1 MVMEIVKERTLG
13 GNVNFYLVFP
23 CSINRMTVQVVEVV
37 AGERKGILMSSD
49 NKLDKIHH
57 NSTAHSG
64 WVAGQLAV
72 RTVGRMMEN
81 NGRVDYY
88 QPQVW
93 CK

>member
-1 MVMEIVKERTLG
+1 M
-13 GNVNFYLVFP
+13 NFFLVFP
-23 CSINRMTVQVVEVV
+23 CSINRITVQVVEVVV

-64 WVAGQLAV
+64 WVAGQAV
-72 RTVGRMMEN
+72 KSLVGRMMEN